1 MSFTGFSL
9 SLESTTLNLRPG
21 VNMENTVYFTFMIT
35 DEKDERFKP
44 SYVLC
49 LPF

>member
-44 SYVLC
+44 PYV
-49 LPF
+49 